1 MDIKVLRLAQEEA
14 LILYSQGEDVSVVL
28 PGISYSPCGLVLF
41 VWILSMWAQSFAVAV
56 SL

>member
-1 MDIKVLRLAQEEA
+1 MFAEEGCFSTA
-14 LILYSQGEDVSVVL
+14 ARDRLYSL
-28 PGISYSPCGLVLF
+28 CGLALF